1 MLLILQNQEKKLVL
15 SLHYNGYHS
24 FLIVNATKIFQ
35 FKEKIQKYKPIHYV

>member
-35 FKEKIQKYKPIHYV
+35 FKAKDSEI